1 MPLRLGALHDA
12 LLDPG
17 NAEKAQKAA
26 EELAGYDNQLASI
39 RSDLRILT
47 WMVGAIG
54 LLGLGTLWLSYSI
67 LARLIDL
74 AGTIGAL
81 AARLPQ

>member
-26 EELAGYDNQLASI
+26 EEVAIYQTDMHEI
-39 RSDLRILT
+39 RVHLT
-47 WMVGAIG
+47 KVDGRLDWLMWMVGALIA
-54 LLGLGTLWLSYSI
+54 LQIALGVGNLFLTLNVLS
-67 LARLIDL
+67 
-74 AGTIGAL
+74 
-81 AARLPQ
+81 RLPQ